1 LANHKSAI
9 KRAKQSEQNRIRN
22 RSRRTRMKHAI
33 RSLEEALAS
42 QNPEQAMNRLKEA
55 VSVID
60 KTASKGVIHRNLAS
74 RKISRL
80 TQKVNAL
87 APSA

>member
-9 KRAKQSEQNRIRN
+9 KRAKQNEQNRIRN

-42 QNPEQAMNRLKEA
+42 QNPEQAMSRLKEA

-74 RKISRL
+74 RKISRM

-87 APSA
+87 APPA

>member
-33 RSLEEALAS
+33 RSFEEALVS
-42 QNPEQAMNRLKEA
+42 QNPEQVMSRLKEA

>member
-9 KRAKQSEQNRIRN
+9 KRAKQNEVRRIRN

-42 QNPEQAMNRLKEA
+42 RNVEEAQSRLKEA
-55 VSVID
+55 ISVID
-60 KTASKGVIHRNLAS
+60 RTASKGVIHKNHAS
-74 RKISRL
+74 RRISRL

-87 APSA
+87 A

>member
-9 KRAKQSEQNRIRN
+9 KRAKQNELRRIRN
-22 RSRRTRMKHAI
+22 RARRTRMKHAI
-33 RSLEEALAS
+33 RGLEEALAS
-42 QNPEQAMNRLKEA
+42 HNHEEATSRLREA
-55 VSVID
+55 ISVID
-60 KTASKGVIHRNLAS
+60 KTASKGVIHKNHAS

-80 TQKVNAL
+80 TQKVNTL